1 VNVLTLPLFG
11 PVAPHRPDSSLD
23 APPSL
28 ANAPRIQH
36 QKRFELAAPKCRHN
50 DFAATS
56 SLHILG
62 KLFSSSMRNGL

>member
-11 PVAPHRPDSSLD
+11 PVRAAPAEQQSRR
-23 APPSL
+23 API
-28 ANAPRIQH
+28 ACQCGTIQH

-50 DFAATS
+50 DFASTS
-56 SLHILG
+56 NLHVLS